1 MLTERCLR
9 LLGLIAPL
17 ATLAGCGT
25 LYLAQAAQGQWRV
38 LRARQPIIRVVQSPQ
53 TPPELRA
60 RLIELRDAREF
71 ASREL
76 GLPDNGSYR
85 SYADIQRRFVVWN
98 VVATPALSV
107 RPLHWCFP
115 IAGCV
120 AYRGYF
126 SERRARDFALTL
138 RSRGYDVTVGGVPAY
153 STLGHFA
160 DPVLSSMLPYGDT
173 ELAAMV
179 FHELAH
185 QLVYVAGDTEFDE
198 AFAVTVE
205 QVGLERWLR
214 VRARQQDLE
223 LYRAQRAEQTEFVA
237 LFRQGRERL
246 ARLYRLQLESQAMRQ
261 RKQILLDG
269 LSSDIR
275 ALGRKYGGQTLYGEW
290 LKEGLNNAHLVSV
303 ASYYD
308 CVPGFEWLLAQQ
320 HGDLAA
326 FYAAVR
332 RLAGRPRAERH
343 AQLCT
348 GR

>member
-1 MLTERCLR
+1 MHPFARFKRGHLHLTRVEAFSDGVFAIVVT
-9 LLGLIAPL
+9 LLVLELKLPPL
-17 ATLAGCGT
+17 K
-25 LYLAQAAQGQWRV
+25 
-38 LRARQPIIRVVQSPQ
+38 
-53 TPPELRA
+53 
-60 RLIELRDAREF
+60 DH
-71 ASREL
+71 ASV
-76 GLPDNGSYR
+76 S
-85 SYADIQRRFVVWN
+85 
-98 VVATPALSV
+98 
-107 RPLHWCFP
+107 
-115 IAGCV
+115 
-120 AYRGYF
+120 
-126 SERRARDFALTL
+126 
-138 RSRGYDVTVGGVPAY
+138 
-153 STLGHFA
+153 
-160 DPVLSSMLPYGDT
+160 
-173 ELAAMV
+173 
-179 FHELAH
+179 ELAH

-214 VRARQQDLE
+214 VRGRQQDLE